1 MTNWSFEK
9 AWFILSL
16 GILVFLYGVAVGKW
30 RWAPYYV
37 LDQAADQAR
46 TVYRSW
52 TSSPRVAL
60 YNQVHE
66 RSGVHTPR
74 PKEVQ
79 SGLTLLMSSWK
90 QNDEWGYGLKLVDE
104 TGDVVHERVIDVRKI
119 FGGTWDQLFNPQL
132 QGVNTRHL
140 QGHSLLPNG
149 DVLVNLPYVGMV
161 RLDACGNVRWTLMEG
176 NHHSITQAEDGSFWV
191 PGVHPNRRAGSE
203 QYPDG
208 FPGFD
213 GKKVWVDRI
222 LRVSD
227 DGEILE
233 DINVLDVL
241 YANGLD
247 RYIPKV
253 LGGKRPKPQKIPED
267 LTHLNDVEPLSAAMA
282 DEYPLFEEGDLVVS
296 LRGLSLV
303 FVLNPETGKVKWHAT
318 DPFIYQHDPDFIGDG
333 WIGVFDNNYDLTGS
347 GRGTMLGGSRIVALQ
362 PHTDSM
368 DIRFPTAQSEPFYTH
383 IRGKW
388 QKLENG
394 NMLLTEAVAGRV
406 VEVNPQGETVWE
418 WVYSPTQN
426 SKVPAVEGERYNIA
440 RETVASWPCSSVDS
454 VNTSAQ

>member
-1 MTNWSFEK
+1 
-9 AWFILSL
+9 
-16 GILVFLYGVAVGKW
+16 
-30 RWAPYYV
+30 
-37 LDQAADQAR
+37 
-46 TVYRSW
+46 
-52 TSSPRVAL
+52 
-60 YNQVHE
+60 
-66 RSGVHTPR
+66 
-74 PKEVQ
+74 
-79 SGLTLLMSSWK
+79 MSSWK
-90 QNDEWGYGLKLVDE
+90 HSGEWEYLLKLIDE
-104 TGDVVHERVIDVRKI
+104 KGEVVHKWPIDKSEV
-119 FGGTWDQLFNPQL
+119 FGGEWAQLVEPEL
-132 QGVNTRHL
+132 QGINL
-140 QGHSLLPNG
+140 KDPQGHSLLPNG
-149 DVLVNLPYVGMV
+149 DVLFNLPYVGMA
-161 RLDACGNVRWTLMEG
+161 RLDACGDLRWVLKEG
-176 NHHSITQAEDGSFWV
+176 NHHSIARAEDGSFWV
-191 PGVHPNRRAGSE
+191 PGVHPNRRSGSE

-222 LRVSD
+222 LRVSK
-227 DGEILE
+227 DGQILN

-253 LGGKRPKPQKIPED
+253 LGGKRPTPQKIPED
-267 LTHLNDVEPLSAAMA
+267 VTHLNDVEPLSAAMA

-303 FVLNPETGKVKWHAT
+303 FVFDPETGEVKWHAT

-347 GRGTMLGGSRIVALQ
+347 GRGTMLGGSRIVAIQ

-368 DIRFPTAQSEPFYTH
+368 DIRFPTPRSEPFYTH

-418 WVYSPTQN
+418 WVHSPTQD
-426 SKVPAVEGERYNIA
+426 SEVPAVEGERYNIT
-440 RETVASWPCSSVDS
+440 RETAASWPCSSVDS
-454 VNTSAQ
+454 LHASAQRTQ